1 MAKTTA
7 PLLSFGGSG
16 QIAKTMVYS
25 TWKGVPY
32 VRRHVVPANPNTL
45 AQQATRT
52 LFAQLREMWKVA
64 PSLVTDAWNAFALG
78 RPFTGMN
85 KYVGENIRVLR
96 GEADFANF
104 IGSPGAKGGP
114 APTTWLATTGAG
126 SGEINVDFTVPSP
139 PTGWTLKKSV
149 VSAFP
154 DQTPGGIFT
163 GIISAY
169 EITVAPWDHAITGLQ
184 AGTDY
189 VVSGWLVW
197 EKPDGS
203 AAYSV
208 GTSQIVASGA

>member
-32 VRRHVVPANPNTL
+32 VRRHVVPANPQTT

-52 LFAQLREMWKVA
+52 LFAQLREMWKIA
-64 PSLVTDAWNAFALG
+64 PSLVTDAWNAFAQG

-96 GEADFANF
+96 LEADFANF

-114 APTTWLATTGAG
+114 APTQVLATTGSG
-126 SGEINVDFTVPSP
+126 SGEIDVDFTVPAP
-139 PTGWTLKKSV
+139 PTGWTLKSSV
-149 VSAFP
+149 VSAFK
-154 DQTPGGIFT
+154 DQVPGGIFS
-163 GIISAY
+163 GIITAY
-169 EITVAPWDHAITGLQ
+169 EVTVAPWDHAISGLEP
-184 AGTDY
+184 ATEY
-189 VVSGWLVW
+189 VISAWLKW
-197 EKPDGS
+197 EKPDGTF
-203 AAYSV
+203 AYSV
-208 GTSQIVASGA
+208 GMSQLVTSGA